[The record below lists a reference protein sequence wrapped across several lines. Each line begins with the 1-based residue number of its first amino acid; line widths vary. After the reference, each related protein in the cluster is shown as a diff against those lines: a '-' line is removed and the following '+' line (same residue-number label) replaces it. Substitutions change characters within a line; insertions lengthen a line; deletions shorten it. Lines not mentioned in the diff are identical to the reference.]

1 MTERSERL
9 FQLVSVS
16 QADHDLSYRD
26 LEAFLD
32 AAIER
37 NTANGVTGLLVYR
50 DGRFLQILE
59 GKQDDVLEAIAESI
73 KDPQHT
79 HLKVV
84 AERPA
89 EGRLFPFWAMAY
101 QDGDL
106 DSSVCAPLF
115 RKLFELASDHKSND
129 AHFFF
134 IMTEVARQLM
144 EQSRPGSTL
153 ESAFA
158 HH

>member
-16 QADHDLSYRD
+16 QADETLSYRD

-32 AAIER
+32 AAIQR

-59 GKQDDVLEAIAESI
+59 GAQDDVLEAIGESI
-73 KDPQHT
+73 KEPQHT
-79 HLKVV
+79 RVKVV
-84 AERPA
+84 AERPT
-89 EGRLFPFWAMAY
+89 GDRLFPFWAMAY

-106 DSSVCAPLF
+106 ESSPCAPLF
-115 RKLFELASDHKSND
+115 ERLFQLAGDSKSNE

-144 EQSRPGSTL
+144 EQSRPGSTM

-158 HH
+158 H